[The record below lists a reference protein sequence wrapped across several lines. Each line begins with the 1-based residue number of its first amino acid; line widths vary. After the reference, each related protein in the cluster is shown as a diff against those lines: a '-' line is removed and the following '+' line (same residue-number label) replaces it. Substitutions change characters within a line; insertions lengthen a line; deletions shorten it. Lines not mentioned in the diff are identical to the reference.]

1 MSNTFKEFVTP
12 ELLNKMIHNIDRERV
27 ILNDNNN
34 YAHIPTLND
43 IYITLAIYIR
53 IQGLHIMPQ
62 ENTRNGRPLRD
73 SCMDAKDHF
82 HRLDPSKYI
91 FGIDIV
97 TKLISLELFT
107 AEYTEDL
114 SKKFQEFVLE
124 LGNSCVGDE
133 KLFHYTGLTKD
144 IRLVVSK
151 PGRVGLWFYE
161 LCAPLRMGRQFMLH
175 TRMALG
181 KEGLPVSN
189 VVDIWTD
196 IIKQYPPTGTILLMD
211 SYYMDNTA
219 KDHLDI
225 WHLSMPIGSRTCR
238 ST

>member
-161 LCAPLRMGRQFMLH
+161 LCAHYVWEGNLCSIPGWLLGRRVYQCRMSSISGQISLNN
-175 TRMALG
+175 TLQPALF
-181 KEGLPVSN
+181 SSWTHI
-189 VVDIWTD
+189 IW
-196 IIKQYPPTGTILLMD
+196 TILLRI
-211 SYYMDNTA
+211 
-219 KDHLDI
+219 I
-225 WHLSMPIGSRTCR
+225 WIFGIFQCQ
-238 ST
+238 